1 MFVLD
6 DIHVVKYIS
15 VPILQQGIII
25 EHDIENQRLSHCMV
39 LVYTSIIHFHFF
51 EE

>member
-25 EHDIENQRLSHCMV
+25 ECFS
-39 LVYTSIIHFHFF
+39 
-51 EE
+51 